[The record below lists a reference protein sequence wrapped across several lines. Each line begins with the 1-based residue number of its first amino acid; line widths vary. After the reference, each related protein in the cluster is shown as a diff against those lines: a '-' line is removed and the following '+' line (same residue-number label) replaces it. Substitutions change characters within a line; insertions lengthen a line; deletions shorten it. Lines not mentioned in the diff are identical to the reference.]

1 VADEGGLVSVF
12 RIALAV
18 LRNDSRSRVSAIL
31 ITVGVALGVSLV
43 LWLAS
48 APHALQQRADRIA
61 WRGNDNMVSQNDNR
75 AQVVVAMNKDQF
87 DGKVIERFDVARAH
101 VGGFVSLPPGIRS
114 FPEPG
119 QILLSPAL
127 AALVKATPPEQL
139 GDRFPGQMV
148 DVIGEQALEYPDE
161 LVAIVGHEH
170 GTIDGYARTGLGGNA
185 GYATDNAD
193 MLYLL
198 TRIGM
203 VVLIVPCL
211 VLVASAARLTAAR
224 RERRLAALR
233 LAGATPSQVIA
244 MAAVETVLGALLG
257 SVIAVVAAEPLSH
270 LTAQI
275 PWGGGTWL
283 PGDFTSG
290 PLFVGCVA
298 VLAPVLVV
306 AAAVLGLRRVVDK
319 PLMAAESQSR
329 RKISPARLL
338 GLVVAGGVFVL
349 GMSIATS
356 GYGRDRFTVVLV
368 GLGAV
373 GVALV
378 LAGPIVTALVGRY
391 FVARWRKP
399 STLLAGRRLLGDPVA
414 SFRAAAGVVVAV
426 FAGSMALTMLPAL
439 ENSVPTFSGP
449 WRDSAIVAESVGRN
463 TDSVGEL
470 RAELARRKLDAQ
482 VVPLVSGYLRS
493 TSDKY
498 GQSFQAVIAPCRDAA
513 KVLSGLSAS
522 DCGEGPAVYV
532 PLGYQD
538 ALHDVAF
545 SRDPRVPDDAQV
557 AKPLPATVPVHT
569 VAGDPQLM
577 VIDPA
582 LFPDLAVQPTGAAT
596 TTTPS
601 TRDAVYTAV
610 VRVMPDVS
618 VSDNLREMSRDDTLM
633 GDLRR
638 ATAIG
643 LSLMALLSGAS
654 AAVAAAGSVIDRRRT
669 FGALIAAGTP
679 VRVLTR
685 ALRREVV
692 LPVLVATL
700 GACLAGMLV
709 GIGLLT
715 VARSISGHLD
725 TLLSP
730 WILAPA
736 AAGFVVALA
745 AAAACGPVLRTFSA
759 RDYAAE

>member
-1 VADEGGLVSVF
+1 MSVF

-18 LRNDSRSRVSAIL
+18 LRNDSRSRISTALV
-31 ITVGVALGVSLV
+31 TVGVALGVSLV

-48 APHALQQRADRIA
+48 APHALQERADRTA
-61 WRGNDNMVSQNDNR
+61 WRDGDNSVSQTDNR
-75 AQVVVAMNKDQF
+75 AQVVMATNVDQF
-87 DGKVIERFDVARAH
+87 DGKLIHRYDITRAH
-101 VGGFVSLPPGIRS
+101 VGGFVSLPPGIRE

-119 QILLSPAL
+119 QVLLSPAL
-127 AALVKATPPEQL
+127 AALVKATPPEKL
-139 GDRFPGQMV
+139 GDRFPGQLV
-148 DVIGEQALEYPDE
+148 DEIGPQALEYPDE
-161 LVAIVGHEH
+161 LVAIIGHDVG
-170 GTIDGYARTGLGGNA
+170 TVDGWALTGLGGKV
-185 GYATDNAD
+185 GYAADNAD

-211 VLVASAARLTAAR
+211 VLVASAARLTATR

-233 LAGATPSQVIA
+233 LAGATPTQVIA
-244 MAAVETVLGALLG
+244 MAAIETVVGAVLG
-257 SVIAVVAAEPLSH
+257 SVIAVLAAEPLSH

-275 PWGGGTWL
+275 PWGGGTWQ

-290 PLFVGCVA
+290 PLFTAFIA

-306 AAAVLGLRRVVDK
+306 GAAVLGLRRVVDK
-319 PLMAAESQSR
+319 PLSTAAEQTR

-338 GLVVAGGVFVL
+338 GLVLAGAVFLLGTTVATNQIG
-349 GMSIATS
+349 
-356 GYGRDRFTVVLV
+356 GRDRFTVVLV

-373 GVALV
+373 GLALV
-378 LAGPIVTALVGRY
+378 LAGPVVTALVGRY

-426 FAGSMALTMLPAL
+426 FAGSLALTMLPGI
-439 ENSVPTFSGP
+439 EDQVRPFSGP
-449 WRDSAIVAESVGRN
+449 WKDSTIVA
-463 TDSVGEL
+463 DSVGKNTDVIGQL
-470 RAELARRKLDAQ
+470 RARLAEHKLDAE

-498 GQSFQAVIAPCRDAA
+498 GPSYQAVIAPCKDAA

-522 DCGEGPAVYV
+522 DCVEGPAVYM
-532 PLGYQD
+532 PLGYQSSM
-538 ALHDVAF
+538 HDLEFAKGNRSPNSDVPA
-545 SRDPRVPDDAQV
+545 PRRLPESIPLRPIAGDAQI
-557 AKPLPATVPVHT
+557 
-569 VAGDPQLM
+569 M

-582 LFPDLAVQPTGAAT
+582 VFPDLAAQPTGAAT

-601 TRDAVYTAV
+601 NRDAVYTAV
-610 VRVMPDVS
+610 VRLLPDVP
-618 VSDNLREMSRDDTLM
+618 VADNLRDSSHSATLM
-633 GDLRR
+633 DDLRR

-643 LSLMALLSGAS
+643 LGLMALLSGAS

-679 VRVLTR
+679 VRVLAR

-700 GACLAGMLV
+700 GASLAGMVV
-709 GIGLLT
+709 GLGLLDVT
-715 VARSISGHLD
+715 HSISGRGEA
-725 TLLSP
+725 LLNF

-759 RDYAAE
+759 KDYSYE

>member
-1 VADEGGLVSVF
+1 MSVF

-18 LRNDSRSRVSAIL
+18 LRNDSRSRVSTAL
-31 ITVGVALGVSLV
+31 VTVGVALGVSLV

-61 WRGNDNMVSQNDNR
+61 WRSTYNTVSQNDGR
-75 AQVVVAMNKDQF
+75 AQLVLSMNQDQF
-87 DGKVIERFDVARAH
+87 GGKLIHRFDVTRAH
-101 VGGFVSLPPGIRS
+101 VGGYVSLAPGIRE

-119 QILLSPAL
+119 QVLLSPAL
-127 AALVKATPPEQL
+127 AELVRTTPPEKL
-139 GDRFPGQMV
+139 GDRFPGQVV
-148 DVIGEQALEYPDE
+148 DLIGEQALEYPDE
-161 LVAIVGHEH
+161 LVAIVGHEP
-170 GTIDGYARTGLGGNA
+170 GTISGYALTGFGGNA
-185 GYATDNAD
+185 GYAADNSD

-211 VLVASAARLTAAR
+211 VLVASAARLTATR

-233 LAGATPSQVIA
+233 LAGATPAQVIA
-244 MAAVETVLGALLG
+244 MAAVETVIGAVLG

-270 LTAQI
+270 LTALI
-275 PWGGGTWL
+275 PWGGGTWM

-290 PLFVGCVA
+290 PLFVGFVA

-306 AAAVLGLRRVVDK
+306 AAAVLGLRRVVDR
-319 PLMAAESQSR
+319 PLMAAEEKSR

-338 GLVVAGGVFVL
+338 GLVMAGGVFVL
-349 GMSIATS
+349 GVSIATS
-356 GYGRDRFTVVLV
+356 GYGGQERFTVVLV

-378 LAGPIVTALVGRY
+378 LAGPVVTALVGRY

-439 ENSVPTFSGP
+439 ENDMPTFSGP
-449 WRDSAIVAESVGRN
+449 WRDSAIVTTSVGQHA
-463 TDSVGEL
+463 DPVAEL
-470 RAELARRKLDAQ
+470 RAEMARRALPAQ
-482 VVPLVSGYLRS
+482 VVPMVTGYLVS
-493 TSDKY
+493 TSD
-498 GQSFQAVIAPCRDAA
+498 QEQRSSSAVIAPCKEVAS
-513 KVLSGLSAS
+513 VLSGLSAG
-522 DCGEGPAVYV
+522 DCVEGPAVYI
-532 PLGYQD
+532 PRGYAD
-538 ALHDVAF
+538 AVKDVKF
-545 SRDPRVPDDAQV
+545 ERDARGPNETR
-557 AKPLPATVPVHT
+557 KTEPLPATVPVHT
-569 VAGDPQLM
+569 VSDYPQLI

-582 LFPDLAVQPTGAAT
+582 VFPDLAAKPTGVAVT
-596 TTTPS
+596 STPS
-601 TRDAVYTAV
+601 NRDAVYTAL
-610 VRVMPDVS
+610 VRVLPDVR
-618 VSDNLREMSRDDTLM
+618 VSDNVREVQQDDSLM

-643 LSLMALLSGAS
+643 LALMALLSGAS

-679 VRVLTR
+679 VRVLAR

-700 GACLAGMLV
+700 GSCLAGMLV
-709 GIGLLT
+709 GLGLLS
-715 VARSISGHLD
+715 VAHSISGHAEA
-725 TLLSP
+725 LLNL

>member
-1 VADEGGLVSVF
+1 V
-12 RIALAV
+12 RIAFSV
-18 LRNDSRSRVSAIL
+18 LRNDSRSRIGALLV
-31 ITVGVALGVSLV
+31 TVGVALGVSLV

-61 WRGNDNMVSQNDNR
+61 WRSTDNAVSQQDSR
-75 AQVVVAMNKDQF
+75 AQVVVAVNKDQF
-87 DGKVIERFDVARAH
+87 DGKLIQRFDVTRAH
-101 VGGFVSLPPGIRS
+101 VGGYVSLAPGLPQ

-119 QILLSPAL
+119 QVLLSPAL
-127 AALVKATPPEQL
+127 AALVQSTPPAKL
-139 GDRFPGQMV
+139 GDRFPGQV
-148 DVIGEQALEYPDE
+148 VGQLGVQALEYPDE
-161 LVAIVGHEH
+161 LVAIVGHAP
-170 GTIDGYARTGLGGNA
+170 GTIYGYSLPGFAGNTGYAD
-185 GYATDNAD
+185 DNGD

-211 VLVASAARLTAAR
+211 VLVASAARLTATR

-233 LAGATPSQVIA
+233 LAGATPAQVIA
-244 MAAVETVLGALLG
+244 MTAVETVIGAVLG

-290 PLFVGCVA
+290 PAFVAFVA

-306 AAAVLGLRRVVDK
+306 AAAVLGLRRVVDR
-319 PLMAAESQSR
+319 PLTAAAEQPR
-329 RKISPARLL
+329 RKISTARLL
-338 GLVVAGGVFVL
+338 GLITAGGVFVL
-349 GMSIATS
+349 GLSIATS

-368 GLGAV
+368 GLGAI

-378 LAGPIVTALVGRY
+378 LAGPVVTALVGKY

-399 STLLAGRRLLGDPVA
+399 STLLAGRRLLSDPVA

-426 FAGSMALTMLPAL
+426 FAGSMALTMLPGL
-439 ENSVPTFSGP
+439 EDEVPVFSGP
-449 WRDSAIVAESVGRN
+449 WRDSAIVADSVGLN
-463 TDSVGEL
+463 TDPVGEL

-482 VVPLVSGYLRS
+482 VVPLVSGYLTS
-493 TSDKY
+493 TTDSY
-498 GQSFQAVIAPCRDAA
+498 GQNYPAVIASCQDAA

-522 DCGEGPAVYV
+522 DCGDGPAVYA
-532 PLGYQD
+532 PLGFAD
-538 ALHDVAF
+538 IVRNVEFERTA
-545 SRDPRVPDDAQV
+545 RVPNDAPL
-557 AKPLPATVPVHT
+557 AKPLPATVPVRT
-569 VAGDPQLM
+569 MSGGGQM
-577 VIDPA
+577 IVIDPA
-582 LFPDLAVQPTGAAT
+582 VFPELAAQPTGAAT

-601 TRDAVYTAV
+601 NRDAVYTAV
-610 VRVMPDVS
+610 VRVLPDVP
-618 VSDNLREMSRDDTLM
+618 VADNIRDSSRGAVLIA
-633 GDLRR
+633 DLRR

-643 LSLMALLSGAS
+643 LALMALLSGAS
-654 AAVAAAGSVIDRRRT
+654 AAVAAVGSVIDRRRT

-679 VRVLTR
+679 VRVLAR

-700 GACLAGMLV
+700 ASSAAGVFV
-709 GIGLLT
+709 GLGLLSVT
-715 VARSISGHLD
+715 RDISGHGEM
-725 TLLSP
+725 LLNP
-730 WILAPA
+730 WILVPA
-736 AAGFVVALA
+736 AAGFLVALA

>member
-1 VADEGGLVSVF
+1 VSVL
-12 RIALAV
+12 RIAFAV
-18 LRNDSRSRVSAIL
+18 LRNDSRSRISAAL
-31 ITVGVALGVSLV
+31 VTVGVALGVSLV
-43 LWLAS
+43 LWLAA
-48 APHALQQRADRIA
+48 APHALQQRADRIS
-61 WRGNDNMVSQNDNR
+61 WRSNENAVSQTDNR
-75 AQVVVAMNKDQF
+75 AQVVVAANQDQF
-87 DGKVIERFDVARAH
+87 DGRLIQRFDLTRAH
-101 VGGFVSLPPGIRS
+101 VGGFVSLPPGIRE

-127 AALVKATPPEQL
+127 AALVKATPPEKL
-139 GDRFPGQMV
+139 GDRFPGQLV
-148 DVIGEQALEYPDE
+148 DEIGVPALEYPDE
-161 LVAIVGHEH
+161 LVAIVGHEP
-170 GTIDGYARTGLGGNA
+170 GTINGYATTGLGGNV
-185 GYATDNAD
+185 GYAADNAD

-211 VLVASAARLTAAR
+211 VLVGSAARLTAAR

-233 LAGATPSQVIA
+233 LAGATVPQVIA
-244 MAAVETVLGALLG
+244 MAAIETVVGAVLG
-257 SVIAVVAAEPLSH
+257 SVIAVLAAEPLSH
-270 LTAQI
+270 LTARI

-290 PLFVGCVA
+290 ALFTGFVA

-319 PLMAAESQSR
+319 PLAAAEQQNR
-329 RKISPARLL
+329 RRISTTRLL
-338 GLVVAGGVFVL
+338 GLLVAGGVFVL
-349 GMSIATS
+349 GLAIATS
-356 GYGRDRFTVVLV
+356 GYGGRDRFTVVLV

-373 GVALV
+373 GAALV
-378 LAGPIVTALVGRY
+378 LAGPVVTALVGWI

-414 SFRAAAGVVVAV
+414 SFRAAAGIVVAV
-426 FAGSMALTMLPAL
+426 FAGSLALTMLPGI
-439 ENSVPTFSGP
+439 EDQVPVFAGP
-449 WRDSAIVAESVGRN
+449 WKDSAIVADSVNRN
-463 TDSVGEL
+463 TDVIGEL
-470 RAELARRKLDAQ
+470 RAELARRKLDAE
-482 VVPLVSGYLRS
+482 VVPLVGGHLRS
-493 TSDKY
+493 TSNIY
-498 GQSFQAVIAPCRDAA
+498 SQGYQAVIAPCKDAA

-522 DCGEGPAVYV
+522 DCVEGPAVYI
-532 PLGYQD
+532 PLGYQSSMHDLEFAAGSRRPQD
-538 ALHDVAF
+538 APTPK
-545 SRDPRVPDDAQV
+545 R
-557 AKPLPATVPVHT
+557 LPADVQLHT
-569 VAGDPQLM
+569 VAGDPQVM

-582 LFPDLAVQPTGAAT
+582 VFPDLAAQPTGAAT

-610 VRVMPDVS
+610 VRLLPDVPVADNYRDSSHGS
-618 VSDNLREMSRDDTLM
+618 VLM

-643 LSLMALLSGAS
+643 LGLMALLSGAS

-679 VRVLTR
+679 VRVLAR

-700 GACLAGMLV
+700 GSCLAGMFV
-709 GIGLLT
+709 GIGLLGVT
-715 VARSISGHLD
+715 RSISGRGE
-725 TLLSP
+725 TLLYL

-736 AAGFVVALA
+736 AAGFLVALA

-759 RDYAAE
+759 KDYSYE

>member
-1 VADEGGLVSVF
+1 MSVL

-31 ITVGVALGVSLV
+31 ISVGVAIGVSLV

-61 WRGNDNMVSQNDNR
+61 WRENDNAVSQNDNR
-75 AQVVVAMNKDQF
+75 AQVVVAENKDQF
-87 DGKVIERFDVARAH
+87 DGRVISRFDVTRAH
-101 VGGFVSLPPGIRS
+101 IGGFVSLPPGIHT

-127 AALVKATPPEQL
+127 ADLVRATPPEQL
-139 GDRFPGQMV
+139 GDRFPGQPV
-148 DVIGEQALEYPDE
+148 DTIGEQALEYPGE
-161 LVAIVGHEH
+161 LVAVVGHQP
-170 GTIDGYARTGLGGNA
+170 GTIDGTARSGLGGNA
-185 GYATDNAD
+185 GYAADNAE

-211 VLVASAARLTAAR
+211 VLVASAARLTATR

-233 LAGATPSQVIA
+233 LAGATPAQVIG
-244 MAAVETVLGALLG
+244 MAAVETVVGAVLG
-257 SVIAVVAAEPLSH
+257 SVIAVAAAEPLSH

-283 PGDFTSG
+283 AGDFTSG
-290 PLFVGCVA
+290 PLFVGFVA
-298 VLAPVLVV
+298 VVAPVLVV

-319 PLMAAESQSR
+319 PLVAAAEQSR

-349 GMSIATS
+349 GLSIATS
-356 GYGRDRFTVVLV
+356 GYGGRDRFTVVLV

-373 GVALV
+373 GVGLV
-378 LAGPIVTALVGRY
+378 LAGPIVTSMVGRY

-426 FAGSMALTMLPAL
+426 FAGSMALTMLPAFD
-439 ENSVPTFSGP
+439 NAMPVFSGP
-449 WRDSAIVAESVGRN
+449 WRDSAVVAESLGRN
-463 TDSVGEL
+463 TDAVGEL
-470 RAELARRKLDAQ
+470 RAELDRRKLDAQ
-482 VVPLVSGYLRS
+482 VVPLVGGSLRS

-498 GQSFQAVIAPCRDAA
+498 QSSYEAVIAPCKDAA
-513 KVLSGLSAS
+513 KVLSGLTAS
-522 DCGEGPAVYV
+522 DCAEGPAVYA
-532 PLGYQD
+532 PRGYQD
-538 ALHDVAF
+538 MLHDVWF
-545 SRDPRVPDDAQV
+545 TLEQHGPDAAQ
-557 AKPLPATVPVHT
+557 ATTPLPATVPIHEV
-569 VAGDPQLM
+569 GNGLQLI

-582 LFPDLAVQPTGAAT
+582 VFPALATKPTGAAA

-618 VSDNLREMSRDDTLM
+618 VSDNLRDIARDDTLM

-643 LSLMALLSGAS
+643 LALMALLSGAS

-679 VRVLTR
+679 VRVLAR

-700 GACLAGMLV
+700 GACLAGMFV

-759 RDYAAE
+759 KDYASE

>member
-1 VADEGGLVSVF
+1 MSVL

-18 LRNDSRSRVSAIL
+18 LRNDSRSRVGTAL
-31 ITVGVALGVSLV
+31 VTVGVALGVSLV

-61 WRGNDNMVSQNDNR
+61 WRSTDHAVSQQDSR
-75 AQVVVAMNKDQF
+75 AQMLVAANEDQF
-87 DGKVIERFDVARAH
+87 DGKLIHRFDVSKTHPESEPTLAA
-101 VGGFVSLPPGIRS
+101 GIPLFPGA
-114 FPEPG
+114 G
-119 QILLSPAL
+119 QVLLSPAL
-127 AALVKATPPEQL
+127 AELVKSTPKELL
-139 GDRFPGQMV
+139 GDRFPGQV
-148 DVIGEQALEYPDE
+148 VGQIGVQALEFPDE
-161 LVAIVGHEH
+161 LVAIVGHEP
-170 GTIDGYARTGLGGNA
+170 GTVYGYGLPGFGGNTGFA
-185 GYATDNAD
+185 ADNAD
-193 MLYLL
+193 LLYLL

-211 VLVASAARLTAAR
+211 VLVASAARLTATR

-233 LAGATPSQVIA
+233 LAGATPAQVIA
-244 MAAVETVLGALLG
+244 MTAVETVIGAVLG
-257 SVIAVVAAEPLSH
+257 SLIAVVAAEPLSH
-270 LTAQI
+270 VTALI

-290 PLFVGCVA
+290 PAFVAFIA

-306 AAAVLGLRRVVDK
+306 GAAVLGLRRVVDR
-319 PLMAAESQSR
+319 PLMAAAESSR
-329 RKISPARLL
+329 RKISTARLL
-338 GLVVAGGVFVL
+338 GLLMAGGVFVL

-378 LAGPIVTALVGRY
+378 LAGPVVTALVGRY

-414 SFRAAAGVVVAV
+414 AFRAAAGVVVAV
-426 FAGSMALTMLPAL
+426 FAGSMALTMLPGL
-439 ENSVPTFSGP
+439 EDQVPVFTGP
-449 WRDSAIVAESVGRN
+449 WKDSAIVADSVGRD
-463 TDSVGEL
+463 TDPVGEL
-470 RAELARRKLDAQ
+470 RSELAQRKLDAQ
-482 VVPLVSGYLRS
+482 VVPLVTGYLTS
-493 TSDKY
+493 TSDDYSPNYK
-498 GQSFQAVIAPCRDAA
+498 AVIAPCKDAA

-522 DCGEGPAVYV
+522 DCGDGPAVYV
-532 PLGYQD
+532 PLGYGDSVRDVEFERD
-538 ALHDVAF
+538 A
-545 SRDPRVPDDAQV
+545 RVPNDAPV
-557 AKPLPATVPVHT
+557 AKPLPANVPVRKIS
-569 VAGDPQLM
+569 GYSQLI

-582 LFPDLAVQPTGAAT
+582 VYPDLAATPTGAAT

-601 TRDAVYTAV
+601 NRDAVYTAV
-610 VRVMPDVS
+610 VRVLPDVP
-618 VSDNLREMSRDDTLM
+618 VADNVRDSGRGATLM
-633 GDLRR
+633 ADLRR

-643 LSLMALLSGAS
+643 LALMALLSGAS
-654 AAVAAAGSVIDRRRT
+654 AAVSAAGSVIDRRRT

-679 VRVLTR
+679 VRVLAR

-700 GACLAGMLV
+700 GASLAGMLV
-709 GIGLLT
+709 GVGLLS
-715 VARSISGHLD
+715 VVGSISGRGRA
-725 TLLSP
+725 LLNF

-759 RDYAAE
+759 KDYAAE

>member
-1 VADEGGLVSVF
+1 MSVF

-18 LRNDSRSRVSAIL
+18 LRNDSRSRIGTVL
-31 ITVGVALGVSLV
+31 VTVGVALGVSLV

-61 WRGNDNMVSQNDNR
+61 WRGTDNALSQQDSR
-75 AQVVVAMNKDQF
+75 AQVVVAANKDQF
-87 DGKVIERFDVARAH
+87 DGKLIQRFDVTRAH
-101 VGGFVSLPPGIRS
+101 VGGYVSLAPGIPQ

-119 QILLSPAL
+119 QVLLSPAL
-127 AALVKATPPEQL
+127 ASLVKSTPAQNL
-139 GDRFPGQMV
+139 GDRFPGQV
-148 DVIGEQALEYPDE
+148 VGEIGVQALEYPDE
-161 LVAIVGHEH
+161 LVALVGHQP
-170 GTIDGYARTGLGGNA
+170 GAIYGYSLPGFAGNTGYAD
-185 GYATDNAD
+185 DNAD

-211 VLVASAARLTAAR
+211 VLVASAARLTATR

-233 LAGATPSQVIA
+233 LAGATPGQVIA
-244 MAAVETVLGALLG
+244 MTAVETVIGAVLG

-270 LTAQI
+270 VTAQI

-290 PLFVGCVA
+290 PAFVAFVA

-319 PLMAAESQSR
+319 PLTAAAEQTR

-338 GLVVAGGVFVL
+338 GIIMAGGVFVL
-349 GMSIATS
+349 GLSVATS
-356 GYGRDRFTVVLV
+356 GYGRDRFTVALV
-368 GLGAV
+368 GLGAI

-378 LAGPIVTALVGRY
+378 LAGPVVTALVGKY
-391 FVARWRKP
+391 FVSRWRKP
-399 STLLAGRRLLGDPVA
+399 STLLAGRRLLGDPVGA
-414 SFRAAAGVVVAV
+414 FRAASGVVVAV
-426 FAGSMALTMLPAL
+426 FAGSMALTMLPGL
-439 ENSVPTFSGP
+439 EDEVPTFSGP
-449 WRDSAIVAESVGRN
+449 WRDSAIVASTVGLN
-463 TDSVGEL
+463 TDPVGEL

-482 VVPLVSGYLRS
+482 VVPLVNGYLTS
-493 TSDKY
+493 TSDSY
-498 GQSFQAVIAPCRDAA
+498 GTNYQAVIAPCKDVA

-522 DCGEGPAVYV
+522 DCGDGPAVYV
-532 PLGYQD
+532 PLGYGDVVPGMEFQRTARTPND
-538 ALHDVAF
+538 APLAV
-545 SRDPRVPDDAQV
+545 
-557 AKPLPATVPVHT
+557 PLPAKVPVHA
-569 VAGDPQLM
+569 VAGGLQLI

-582 LFPDLAVQPTGAAT
+582 VFPDLAAKPTGAAT
-596 TTTPS
+596 TSTPS

-610 VRVMPDVS
+610 VRVLPDVP
-618 VSDNLREMSRDDTLM
+618 VADNIRDSSRGTVLIA
-633 GDLRR
+633 DLRR

-643 LSLMALLSGAS
+643 LALMALLSGAS

-679 VRVLTR
+679 VRVLAR

-700 GACLAGMLV
+700 ASCAAGMFV
-709 GIGLLT
+709 GIGLLGVT
-715 VARSISGHLD
+715 RSISGHGE
-725 TLLSP
+725 TLLNV

-736 AAGFVVALA
+736 AAGFLVALA

-759 RDYAAE
+759 KDYAAE